1 MYETS
6 ESREEVDKDENFS
19 DALMLDEDINIGEIK
34 RNTFM
39 QLKIH

>member
-1 MYETS
+1 LYETY
-6 ESREEVDKDENFS
+6 ESREDLDKDENFT

-34 RNTFM
+34 RNTFL